1 MPLIAYYPNDEAS
14 LKNLTHDEFT
24 RFEKWFAELNE
35 ENLKRDNTF
44 YSGEPLEKGTGIFC
58 WYSSFKDGL
67 TPVEALDEDLT
78 NA

>member
-44 YSGEPLEKGTGIFC
+44 YSGEPL
-58 WYSSFKDGL
+58 
-67 TPVEALDEDLT
+67 
-78 NA
+78 